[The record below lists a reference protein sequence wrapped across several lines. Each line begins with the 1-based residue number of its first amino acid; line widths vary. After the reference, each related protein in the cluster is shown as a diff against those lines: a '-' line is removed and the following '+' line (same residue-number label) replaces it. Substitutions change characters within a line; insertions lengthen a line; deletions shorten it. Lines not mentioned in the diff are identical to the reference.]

1 MLLADYTWSK
11 FMSNDEAYTTFLEAS
26 TVGGIEDFTN
36 LRGERSLLSLDV
48 PNRAIIS
55 YVMELPFGANK
66 RFLSNASGVTGRLVS
81 GWSVA
86 GITTFAS
93 GFPLVITSAAPN
105 YLSTYFGAGTIRP
118 NVVAGCNKSLG
129 DDPGSGLPV
138 INAAC
143 FSAPGPLSFR
153 NESRVDPHLS
163 AAGINN
169 GDFTLAKLMRIRESV
184 ALDFRG
190 ELFNIFFNHVQ
201 FGPPNTS
208 SGNPFFGRVT
218 SQLNTPRQIQLSLR
232 LNF

>member
-1 MLLADYTWSK
+1 MRLTRPVWKPTLWVVFRTLRTC
-11 FMSNDEAYTTFLEAS
+11 AY
-26 TVGGIEDFTN
+26 
-36 LRGERSLLSLDV
+36 ERSLLSFDV

-66 RFLSNASGVTGRLVS
+66 RFLSNASTGQLVS

-86 GITTFAS
+86 GIATFAS
-93 GFPLVITSAAPN
+93 GFPFVITSAAPN
-105 YLSTYFGAGTIRP
+105 YLSTYFGPGTIRP
-118 NVVAGCNKSLG
+118 KVVAGCNKSLG
-129 DDPGSGLPV
+129 NDPGSRLSV

-143 FSAPGPLSFR
+143 FSAPGPLSFG
-153 NESRVDPHLS
+153 NESRVDPNLS

-169 GDFTLAKLMRIRESV
+169 WDFTLAKLMRIRETA

-190 ELFNIFFNHVQ
+190 ELFNIFNRVQ
-201 FGPPNTS
+201 IGPPNTS
-208 SGNPFFGRVT
+208 FGNLFFGRVT